1 MSTKRI
7 SAHLAPL
14 GEAYDTTIT
23 GQTFRVTDIAYE
35 ARGYHDGVQTACF
48 AIGITN
54 AGEYKTTE
62 IDLTEPPSWCPPVP
76 VWFAEIAS
84 DMEKQVKHNAA

>member
-1 MSTKRI
+1 MSVKRI
-7 SAHLAPL
+7 AAHLAPI
-14 GEAYDTTIT
+14 GEAYATALT

-35 ARGYHDGVQTACF
+35 ACAFHDGVQTACF
-48 AIGITN
+48 AIGITH

-62 IDLTEPPSWCPPVP
+62 IDLTDPPVWCPPTP

-84 DMEKQVKHNAA
+84 DMEQQVKQNA